1 MEDMVKET
9 VAKGVELHLAGELD
23 LACQLYDAAIK
34 LQPNHADANHNMGL
48 LKLDKGHDL
57 DALPYLQT
65 ALQANT
71 SIAQFWLSYIKALV
85 KLERRDEAAKIISLA
100 KENGMES
107 EEFLKLSQKL
117 STRDEIP
124 TAIECQAEATKKPKS
139 NILDTVKL
147 DKALNLAKK
156 KIKSGFSEEARLIY
170 QDILD
175 KFPKNKKA
183 QQGFTTLNAQ
193 QTHNRIQIPAQE
205 TVNQL
210 MNSYNQGDLVSV
222 VEEAQTLI
230 KQYPDAFMIWNI
242 LGAASKGLGKLEEA
256 LKAFQKATVLNPTH
270 AESYNN
276 LGSTFQD
283 LGMLDEAIV
292 AHKTSLS
299 LKNDFAE
306 CYYNL
311 GNALK
316 DQKQLHD
323 AEEAYQT
330 VLLLK
335 PNFIAAY
342 NNMGI
347 VLKEQGK
354 LEEAVEAYRKAISIN
369 PNYAEAFNN
378 MGFTL
383 QAQRNFTEAI
393 NAFKK
398 AIFINRNYAEAYYNM
413 GRLYWLKHSFTKAFD
428 LMEWRWQREQDDFNG
443 MPLDSSKRK
452 WNGESGDKVF
462 VWKEQGIG
470 DEIMFSSTFFELN
483 QKSQKLIVECDKRL
497 IPIYKRSFPG
507 NIKFVDDRK
516 KVGENEYNAQIAV
529 GSLLKHFRSNISD
542 FERASSGW
550 LKADSKKTSVLR
562 RKLKSHK
569 NDKIIGISWF
579 TRAKKVTSQLRN
591 VPIDLFSNFLKKLPA
606 TYVNLQ
612 YGETTEELSQIRS
625 KSGLEVKQIENLDL
639 FNDLDGLAALISACD
654 IVISIDNAT
663 VHLAGA
669 LGVDAKI
676 LLPFDAEER
685 WGLNSNKSYW
695 YDNVTLYRQD
705 TLRDWNQPLENLVY
719 DIKNMKFYSDK
730 N

>member
-719 DIKNMKFYSDK
+719 DIKNMKFYSDHF
-730 N
+730 

>member
-48 LKLDKGHDL
+48 LKLDKGLDL

-100 KENGMES
+100 KENGMEG
-107 EEFLKLSQKL
+107 EEFLQLSQKL

-156 KIKSGFSEEARLIY
+156 KITSGFSEEARLIY

-183 QQGFTTLNAQ
+183 QQGFATLNAQ
-193 QTHNRIQIPAQE
+193 QTHNRIQTPAQE

-276 LGSTFQD
+276 LGITFQD

-316 DQKQLHD
+316 DQKQLHE

-378 MGFTL
+378 IGNL
-383 QAQRNFTEAI
+383 LKYQRNFTEAI

-413 GRLYWLKHSFTKAFD
+413 GRLYWLKQSFTKAFD

-542 FERASSGW
+542 FERVSSGW

-562 RKLKSHK
+562 RKIKSHK

>member
-1 MEDMVKET
+1 
-9 VAKGVELHLAGELD
+9 
-23 LACQLYDAAIK
+23 
-34 LQPNHADANHNMGL
+34 
-48 LKLDKGHDL
+48 
-57 DALPYLQT
+57 
-65 ALQANT
+65 
-71 SIAQFWLSYIKALV
+71 
-85 KLERRDEAAKIISLA
+85 
-100 KENGMES
+100 
-107 EEFLKLSQKL
+107 
-117 STRDEIP
+117 
-124 TAIECQAEATKKPKS
+124 
-139 NILDTVKL
+139 
-147 DKALNLAKK
+147 
-156 KIKSGFSEEARLIY
+156 
-170 QDILD
+170 
-175 KFPKNKKA
+175 
-183 QQGFTTLNAQ
+183 
-193 QTHNRIQIPAQE
+193 
-205 TVNQL
+205 
-210 MNSYNQGDLVSV
+210 
-222 VEEAQTLI
+222 
-230 KQYPDAFMIWNI
+230 
-242 LGAASKGLGKLEEA
+242 
-256 LKAFQKATVLNPTH
+256 
-270 AESYNN
+270 
-276 LGSTFQD
+276 
-283 LGMLDEAIV
+283 
-292 AHKTSLS
+292 
-299 LKNDFAE
+299 
-306 CYYNL
+306 
-311 GNALK
+311 
-316 DQKQLHD
+316 
-323 AEEAYQT
+323 
-330 VLLLK
+330 
-335 PNFIAAY
+335 
-342 NNMGI
+342 
-347 VLKEQGK
+347 
-354 LEEAVEAYRKAISIN
+354 
-369 PNYAEAFNN
+369 
-378 MGFTL
+378 
-383 QAQRNFTEAI
+383 
-393 NAFKK
+393 
-398 AIFINRNYAEAYYNM
+398 
-413 GRLYWLKHSFTKAFD
+413 
-428 LMEWRWQREQDDFNG
+428 

-719 DIKNMKFYSDK
+719 DIKNMKFYSDHF
-730 N
+730 